1 MMAGSQAG
9 GQAHRVGGR
18 WAVSKSRKVSKRGK
32 ARRERREGDVIGA
45 RAVKM
50 HG

>member
-9 GQAHRVGGR
+9 GQAHRVGGK

-32 ARRERREGDVIGA
+32 GKRARREGGCY
-45 RAVKM
+45 K
-50 HG
+50 G